1 MSWQFNK
8 MVPGDLNVDPME
20 KEFFLTEALGSVTD
34 ALVREAIQNSLDAA
48 RNVSERV
55 IVRFL
60 LGQADESA
68 KQRYLDDLWP
78 HVQASIDGTG
88 KLPPRTAPLTFL
100 AIEDHGTIGLCGEPS
115 QYEDDD
121 GQGPRNDFYYFWRN
135 VGRSKKESTERGR
148 WGLGKTVFAAASRIH
163 SFFGLTVRHGDQRPL
178 LMGQSVLSIH
188 KVAGQRYQPYGYYGV
203 HENRLGVHESRLTL
217 PMEASADSAAFARC
231 FGLDR
236 QTDAGLSV
244 VIPYPDDEVTAAS
257 LVRSVLKHYFHPLIE
272 GRLQVTVEDGV
283 SVVALREQDLE
294 QRIRQEKGLDLR
306 NLLPLVQLATWGLD
320 PEEQAEAELIPPHPG
335 RAPRL
340 TSDLFKEAD
349 LSRLRRRYEQ
359 GHRIALRI
367 PLYVQR
373 PGQEVLPASFRLLME
388 RDDSIERGEG
398 YFVRQGITIENSSA
412 RRPRGV
418 RWITVIEDPVL
429 SSFLGD
435 AENPAH
441 TEWQRSSAKFK
452 DKYMLGPS
460 TIDFVRSAPHNISS
474 ILSRPAEGRDPEL
487 LRHIFAL
494 GADAPL
500 SSRYRETP
508 SPDGEDQATPPKPM
522 VGEMS
527 SDEELVLSSAKSG
540 FQIKGKT
547 GDGPSKRFRVLAA
560 YEVLRGDA
568 FRHHSPL
575 DFRMDSNEI
584 VVATQGARVATRGHN
599 WFEIEVLEQS
609 FDVRVT
615 GFDEKRDLR
624 VKVEPLKE
632 AA

>member
-1 MSWQFNK
+1 VSWQFNE

-48 RNVSERV
+48 RDAHERV

-68 KQRYLDDLWP
+68 KQRYLGDLWP
-78 HVQASIDGTG
+78 HAQASIDGTAE
-88 KLPPRTAPLTFL
+88 LPPHTAPLTFL
-100 AIEDHGTIGLCGEPS
+100 AVEDHGTIGLRGEPA

-121 GQGPRNDFYYFWRN
+121 DEGPRNDFYYFWRN
-135 VGRSKKESTERGR
+135 VGRSKKETTERGR

-163 SFFGLTVRHGDQRPL
+163 SFFGLTVRHGDPRPL

-203 HENRLGVHESRLTL
+203 HESRLTL
-217 PMEASADSAAFARC
+217 PMQASADTAAFARC

-244 VIPYPDDEVTAAS
+244 VIPYPDDEITAAS

-272 GRLQVTVEDGV
+272 GRLQVMVENGG
-283 SVVALREQDLE
+283 SVVALRQQDLE

-320 PEEQAEAELIPPHPG
+320 PEDPAAAKLTPPHPG

-340 TSDLFKEAD
+340 TSDLFLEGD

-373 PGQEVLPASFRLLME
+373 PGQEARPAVFRLLME
-388 RDDSIERGEG
+388 RDDSVERGEG

-418 RWITVIEDPVL
+418 RWIAVIEDPAL

-452 DKYMLGPS
+452 DKYALGPS
-460 TIDFVRSAPHNISS
+460 TIDFVRSAPHNIAA

-494 GADAPL
+494 GADVPL
-500 SSRYRETP
+500 SARHRETP
-508 SPDGEDQATPPKPM
+508 SADGEDQATPPKPM
-522 VGEMS
+522 VGEMRS
-527 SDEELVLSSAKSG
+527 GGELVLSSVKSG
-540 FQIKGKT
+540 FQLKGQA
-547 GDGPSKRFRVLAA
+547 GVGAPKRFRVLAA

-575 DFRMDSNEI
+575 DFRMDNDEI
-584 VVATQGARVATRGHN
+584 AVAAQGARVVTRGDN
-599 WFEIEVLEQS
+599 WLEIEALEPS
-609 FDVRVT
+609 FDVRAT

-624 VKVEPLKE
+624 VKVEPIRE
-632 AA
+632 AV